1 VGDACRVVIEVTQPT
16 YHRLRQQYGG
26 MQPEEARQLSQL
38 EKEIAR
44 LKILFAEGAF

>member
-1 VGDACRVVIEVTQPT
+1 
-16 YHRLRQQYGG
+16 

-44 LKILFAEGAF
+44 LKNLFAEGAFSKVLLKDLAEGNFCALNSAAGLS